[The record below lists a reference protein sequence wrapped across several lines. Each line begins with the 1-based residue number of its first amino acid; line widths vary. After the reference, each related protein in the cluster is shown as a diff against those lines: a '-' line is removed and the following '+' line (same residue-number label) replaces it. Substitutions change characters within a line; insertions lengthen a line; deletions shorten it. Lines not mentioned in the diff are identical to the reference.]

1 MVVFY
6 GMFIEGV
13 LLESAVELFTV
24 VLDVIFWD
32 PVLALTATLVEF

>member
-13 LLESAVELFTV
+13 LLDSAVKLFTN

-32 PVLALTATLVEF
+32 PVLELTATLV